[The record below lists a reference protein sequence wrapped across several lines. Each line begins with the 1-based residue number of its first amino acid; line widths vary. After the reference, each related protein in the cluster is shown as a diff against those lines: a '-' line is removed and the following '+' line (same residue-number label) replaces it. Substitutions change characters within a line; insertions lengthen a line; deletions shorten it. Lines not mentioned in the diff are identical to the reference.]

1 MQEHRARL
9 FFYSFKHRST
19 SGGRDCLK
27 NRIEGGHN
35 GIRLLNGNNL
45 TVTLSKNLDL
55 FCAFQR
61 FPRLRGMEYRNEK
74 GVTFF
79 LLKNVTLSRLYW
91 KISHGRRSCVLSLET
106 RRYVSC
112 QPTPSECFSE
122 KEAFPDIERR
132 ILSTCRITAKNLSN
146 KSENNMCRKT
156 VKITFVG
163 KLWI

>member
-1 MQEHRARL
+1 MDDCCSCARDRLLHRIAAL
-9 FFYSFKHRST
+9 VEKIK
-19 SGGRDCLK
+19 C
-27 NRIEGGHN
+27 
-35 GIRLLNGNNL
+35 GIRLLKGNNL
-45 TVTLSKNLDL
+45 TVTLSKNPAL

-61 FPRLRGMEYRNEK
+61 FPRLRGTEYRNEK
-74 GVTFF
+74 GVTVTFF
-79 LLKNVTLSRLYW
+79 ILKNVTLSRLYW
-91 KISHGRRSCVLSLET
+91 KMSHGRRSCVLSLET